1 MPGSRLKLPL
11 HVLPAFEA
19 AARHGSFRAA
29 AAELHLTPSAISHQ
43 IRLLEEAIGCSLFE
57 RLPRG
62 LKLTRAGESYAK
74 TVSEVLGRLRAD
86 AEELAP
92 NGKPHRL
99 RISLPDFVAHLF
111 ALPALAQFRARHP
124 HIDLEINATMAL
136 SDVEGGEVDA
146 AVRIGPGRWG
156 KLQSHRISEV
166 FGTVVAAPEL
176 AAHAAALSERGELP
190 MVCLNQLEEHTRRTL
205 SAIGLTAQPDRA
217 LRVDNYMGVVQ
228 AAQRGLGVA
237 VVYATPGKPF
247 QTEGHL
253 VALSRDPIPAPFAMY
268 FVCRQGEQ
276 ERPDL
281 IALRE
286 WLTDCILT

>member
-1 MPGSRLKLPL
+1 MAAPRLKLPL

-43 IRLLEEAIGCSLFE
+43 IRLLEQAVGLSLFE

-62 LKLTRAGESYAK
+62 LRLTSAGRSYAK
-74 TVSEVLGRLRAD
+74 TVTEVLARLRVDAD
-86 AEELAP
+86 ELAR
-92 NGKPHRL
+92 GSKPHRL

-111 ALPALAQFRARHP
+111 ALPALSRFQARHP

-136 SDVEGGEVDA
+136 ADVEAGEADA
-146 AVRIGPGRWG
+146 AVRIGPGQWG
-156 KLQSHRISEV
+156 SLLSHRISEV
-166 FGTVVAAPEL
+166 FGTVVAAPGL
-176 AAHAAALSERGELP
+176 ASHARALSQRGELP

-205 SAIGLTAQPDRA
+205 SAIGLEAQPNRA

-237 VVYATPGKPF
+237 VIYATPAKPF
-247 QTEGHL
+247 EADGTL

-268 FVCRQGEQ
+268 FVCRQGEA

-286 WLTDCILT
+286 WLVDCILA

>member
-1 MPGSRLKLPL
+1 MPGPRLTLPL

-43 IRLLEEAIGCSLFE
+43 IRLLEDAVGVSLFE

-62 LKLTRAGESYAK
+62 LQLTRAGESFAK
-74 TVSEVLGRLRAD
+74 TVSEVLARLG
-86 AEELAP
+86 AESEKLAP
-92 NGKPHRL
+92 NRKPHRL
-99 RISLPDFVAHLF
+99 RISLPDFIAHLF
-111 ALPALAQFRARHP
+111 ALPALARFQSRHP
-124 HIDLEINATMAL
+124 HIDLEISATMAL
-136 SDVEGGEVDA
+136 ADVEAGEVDA

-156 KLQSHRISEV
+156 KLCTQRISDV

-176 AAHAAALSERGELP
+176 AAQAAALSERGELP

-205 SAIGLTAQPDRA
+205 SAVGLTAQPDRA

-228 AAQRGLGVA
+228 AAERGLGVT
-237 VVYATPGKPF
+237 VIYATPDKPF
-247 QTEGHL
+247 DARGRL
-253 VALSRDPIPAPFAMY
+253 VALSHDPIPAPFAMY
-268 FVCRQGEQ
+268 FVCRQGEE

-281 IALRE
+281 VALRE
-286 WLTDCILT
+286 WLVDCILN

>member
-1 MPGSRLKLPL
+1 MPGPPLKLPL

-43 IRLLEEAIGCSLFE
+43 IRLLEEAVGLALFE

-62 LKLTRAGESYAK
+62 LQLTRAGESYAR
-74 TVSEVLGRLRAD
+74 TVSEVLARLK
-86 AEELAP
+86 AETEKLVP
-92 NGKPHRL
+92 NGKPRRL

-111 ALPALAQFRARHP
+111 ALPALAQFQARHP

-136 SDVEGGEVDA
+136 ADVEGGEVDA

-156 KLQSHRISEV
+156 TLSSQRISEV

-176 AAHAAALSERGELP
+176 AADAVALSERGELP

-205 SAIGLTAQPDRA
+205 SDIGLTARPDRA

-228 AAQRGLGVA
+228 AAERGLGVT
-237 VVYATPGKPF
+237 VIYATPAKPF
-247 QTEGHL
+247 EADGRL
-253 VALSRDPIPAPFAMY
+253 VALSREPIPAPFAMY
-268 FVCRQGEQ
+268 FVCRQGEA

-281 IALRE
+281 MALRD
-286 WLTDCILT
+286 WLVDCILS